1 MNFEYPI
8 LLGIIPV
15 FALGILF
22 TLRAKGLRTIESL
35 TIALLRLLVLS
46 SIIVA
51 TAGPFLTTERG
62 VKGLTTLVDI
72 SSSVSPQQGEELLKK
87 RAPLARS

>member
-35 TIALLRLLVLS
+35 R
-46 SIIVA
+46 
-51 TAGPFLTTERG
+51 
-62 VKGLTTLVDI
+62 
-72 SSSVSPQQGEELLKK
+72 
-87 RAPLARS
+87 